1 MSTPTRKARRSRTEP
16 TSPDGGDERA
26 FLGRLLP
33 WVLLV
38 GGVIGLAAAFTL
50 TVEKIA
56 LLRDPN
62 YIPTCSIDPV
72 LSCGSIMRTAQAE
85 VFGFPN
91 SLIGLV
97 CFAVVTTIGVV
108 LLGGARLPRWV
119 MLGANVG
126 ALLGV
131 LFVHWL
137 IYQSLVVIGALCP
150 YCMAVWAVTIPIFW
164 YLTVENMRRGHL
176 PMPPRLTRLA
186 VTYHGVVLTSW
197 LSAIALTVL
206 HAFWDHWV
214 TLL

>member
-1 MSTPTRKARRSRTEP
+1 MNTRAGTRTARP
-16 TSPDGGDERA
+16 TSSVAERA
-26 FLGRLLP
+26 FLERLLP

-38 GGVIGLAAAFTL
+38 GGAIGLTAAFVL

-56 LLRDPN
+56 LLRDPD

-72 LSCGSIMRTAQAE
+72 LSCGSIMRTEQAE

-91 SLIGLV
+91 PLIGLV
-97 CFAVVTTIGVV
+97 GFAVVTTIGVV
-108 LLGGARLPRWV
+108 LLGGARLPRWL
-119 MLGANVG
+119 MLGVNGG

-137 IYQSLVVIGALCP
+137 IYQSLVTIGALCP
-150 YCMAVWAVTIPIFW
+150 YCMVVWVVTIPIFW
-164 YLTVENMRRGHL
+164 YLTVENLRRGHL
-176 PMPPRLTRLA
+176 AASPRLARLA

-197 LSAIALTVL
+197 LVAIALAVL
-206 HAFWDHWV
+206 RAFWDHWL